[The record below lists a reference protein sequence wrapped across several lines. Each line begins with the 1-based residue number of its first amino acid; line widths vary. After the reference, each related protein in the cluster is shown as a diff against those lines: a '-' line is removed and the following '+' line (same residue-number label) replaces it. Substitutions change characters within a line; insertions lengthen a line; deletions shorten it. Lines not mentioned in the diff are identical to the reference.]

1 MATLKEIR
9 RKLQSVQNIQKITK
23 AMEMVAASR
32 LKKAQA
38 KAEKSRPY
46 FTYLKTMLDN
56 LVSAS
61 EGFAH
66 PLIDTR
72 DVKKTCFVIIAGDR
86 GLCGSYNYNVFSA
99 AEKALQDYSKDQVEL
114 ILIGKKT
121 VDHFAH
127 GPWDIDRSIS
137 AWGGKITYAEIK
149 GLAEYLMEEYLNFH
163 YDDIVLVYTHYISAI
178 SRKVVIEKLLKHDTS
193 EKDDS
198 TLQNYIVEPGISEI
212 LTELLPHYTISKIQ
226 SALYEAYASEL
237 AARVFSMRSAT
248 TNAREMIETL
258 TLIRNQIRQSSIT
271 RELVEITS
279 CAESLK

>member
-9 RKLQSVQNIQKITK
+9 RKLQSVKNIQKITK

-38 KAEKSRPY
+38 KAERSRPY
-46 FTYLKTMLDN
+46 FNHLKTMLDN
-56 LVSAS
+56 LISAS
-61 EGFAH
+61 EGFSH
-66 PLIDTR
+66 PLLDPR
-72 DVKKTCFVIIAGDR
+72 EVNKTCFIIIAGDR
-86 GLCGSYNYNVFSA
+86 GLCGSYNHNVFTT
-99 AEKALQDYSKDQVEL
+99 AENALQEYNKDQVEL

-121 VDHFAH
+121 VDHFSK
-127 GPWDIDRSIS
+127 GPWEIDRSIS

-149 GLAEYLMEEYLNFH
+149 GLAEYLMDEYLTRH

-178 SRKVVIEKLLKHDTS
+178 SRKVVVEKLLKHDNS
-193 EKDDS
+193 EKEDA
-198 TLQNYIVEPGISEI
+198 TIQNYIVEPGIAEI

-226 SALYEAYASEL
+226 LALYEAYASEL

-248 TNAREMIETL
+248 TNAREMIDSL
-258 TLIRNQIRQSSIT
+258 TLIRNQLRQSSIT